1 VAELWWKKIRRLE
14 QELEQ
19 AKQAALNYQKDWKKM
34 LDLVKAMDSALE
46 REQELV
52 KRLTKSLIQK
62 KKGK

>member
-14 QELEQ
+14 QELAE

-46 REQELV
+46 REQDLT
-52 KRLTKSLIQK
+52 KRLTKSLIK
-62 KKGK
+62 KRGK